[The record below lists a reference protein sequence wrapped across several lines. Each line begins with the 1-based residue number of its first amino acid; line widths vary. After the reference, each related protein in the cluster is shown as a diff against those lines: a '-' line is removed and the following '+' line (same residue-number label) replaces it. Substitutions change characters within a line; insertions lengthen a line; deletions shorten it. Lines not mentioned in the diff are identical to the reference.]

1 MNNSDTTWIVI
12 PTLNE
17 AENIVP
23 LLQRIRSCMRG
34 LSYLL
39 CIVDDGSGDGT
50 LDRVREFMKSEA
62 ADPIHIIQRKKANLG
77 SQRGVAVWT
86 GLQYGFHHSNCGI
99 FVEMDA
105 DLSHRPEELR
115 VGIDHIRSG
124 YNVAIASKYEPK
136 SEVVNRPLGRRIL
149 SRTANTVVRALISRD
164 VGDYSNGFRFY
175 DRECVSMICN
185 HRLRY
190 GSPIYLSEVLA
201 LLLAHRMRVC
211 EFPSTYVGRGE
222 GLSKLRPID
231 LLKAGIAVID
241 IAVRFHLHLRGFV
254 RGTPV
259 FAPPQ
264 ATPAPPQA
272 TPVEPELTLETQR
285 K

>member
-1 MNNSDTTWIVI
+1 MNRDSEAVWIVI

-17 AENIVP
+17 AGNIVP
-23 LLQRIRSCMRG
+23 LLERIDREMADTP
-34 LSYLL
+34 YYA
-39 CIVDDGSGDGT
+39 CIVDDGSRDGT
-50 LDRVREFMKSEA
+50 VQRIQDFIGATGLNN
-62 ADPIHIIQRKKANLG
+62 IQIIQRKKTHLG

-86 GLQYGFHHSNCGI
+86 GLQHGLAHSSCGI

-115 VGIDHIRSG
+115 IGIKEIQSG
-124 YNVAIASKYEPK
+124 HNVVIASKYQPG
-136 SEVVNRPLGRRIL
+136 SEVVNRPWGRTVL
-149 SRTANTVVRALISRD
+149 SRVSNTVVRSLISRD
-164 VGDYSNGFRFY
+164 VGDYSNGYRFY
-175 DRECVSMICN
+175 DRECVGMICG

-231 LLKAGIAVID
+231 LVKAGIAVID
-241 IAVRFHLHLRGFV
+241 IASRYHFHSHGFV

-259 FAPPQ
+259 FSAMQDPAQPHPEPQ
-264 ATPAPPQA
+264 S
-272 TPVEPELTLETQR
+272 